1 MFTVYILTS
10 KNYPERCYI
19 GVTQNLELRLKEHNS
34 GNSLYSKRYA
44 PWQLETYMVFRN
56 KQRAGEFER
65 YLKSGSGF
73 VFLKKR
79 FI

>member
-19 GVTQNLELRLKEHNS
+19 GVTQNMELRLKEHNS
-34 GNSLYSKRYA
+34 GNSLYTKRYA
-44 PWQLETYMVFRN
+44 PWQLETYIVFRN

-73 VFLKKR
+73 AFFKKR